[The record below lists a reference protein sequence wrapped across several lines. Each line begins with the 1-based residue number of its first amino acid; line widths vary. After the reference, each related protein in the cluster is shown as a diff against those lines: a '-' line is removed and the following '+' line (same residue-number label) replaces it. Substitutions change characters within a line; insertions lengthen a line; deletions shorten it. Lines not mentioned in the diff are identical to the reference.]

1 MNENEHEQHQ
11 NEKQKHN
18 NGHYEHRPYWKGA
31 HRDWRV
37 WVGVILMLAAIL
49 YYIMSDNFIFAPH
62 KQLKQP
68 SENNRTP

>member
-37 WVGVILMLAAIL
+37 WVGVILMCHLIL
-49 YYIMSDNFIFAPH
+49 HN
-62 KQLKQP
+62 
-68 SENNRTP
+68 E